1 MKLLT
6 NKELSRLYYL
16 KKEIEMQRKRL
27 YELETIAKSCTATIT
42 GMPHGKEISN
52 KVGKYAPQIADL
64 KCLIDLNLKKCFFEL
79 NRLTEYIQSVDDPLV
94 RQIMT
99 YRYIHG
105 FNWQKTAFSVG
116 GYNTADSLKKKLY
129 RYLKNKNLSLNV
141 PF

>member
-27 YELETIAKSCTATIT
+27 YELETIAESCTATIT

-64 KCLIDLNLKKCFFEL
+64 KSLLDSHLKKCLFEL
-79 NRLTEYIQSVDDPLV
+79 NRLTEYIQNIDDPLV

-99 YRYIHG
+99 YRYIKG

-116 GYNTADSLKKKLY
+116 GNNNPYNLKMRLY
-129 RYLKNKNLSLNV
+129 RYLKNN
-141 PF
+141 

>member
-1 MKLLT
+1 MT

-116 GYNTADSLKKKLY
+116 GNNNPYNLKMRLY
-129 RYLKNKNLSLNV
+129 RYLKNN
-141 PF
+141 

>member
-27 YELETIAKSCTATIT
+27 YELETIATSCTATIT
-42 GMPHGKEISN
+42 GMPHSKEISN

-64 KCLIDLNLKKCFFEL
+64 KCLLDLNLKKCLFEL
-79 NRLTEYIQSVDDPLV
+79 NRLTEYIQSVDDPLI

-99 YRYIHG
+99 YRYIKG

-116 GYNTADSLKKKLY
+116 GNNNPYNLKMRLY
-129 RYLKNKNLSLNV
+129 RYLKNN
-141 PF
+141 